1 LEINLNIYRPTNQL
15 TKMTKKEKKTKTTT
29 TTTTTTTY
37 VDMLDEDKPI
47 ANQKFAC
54 LSFVS
59 PEKILKEKS
68 SFLFEEFLK
77 QWEFSKGM
85 NKFMDFL
92 NFIAFKYK
100 LKFNDL
106 NNDFTEFLEEE
117 QQTIRSTTIDDDFKT
132 FVDQNEDKLEK
143 DFNTKHEFQTSVRGL
158 KVRGVYP
165 TKEEAELRCK
175 ILRELDPNHD
185 VYVGPVGLW
194 LPWHPEPY
202 KTEKV
207 EYFEEELN
215 QLMYHKKSN
224 EDAAKNEFEKRVKE
238 TKQKAIEDNKKK
250 SEKFGTTLTQ
260 DIDANGN
267 LVSINNKNTQEEL
280 FKSNQ
285 VVDVEDIQK
294 ELFEGENIVM
304 KKKA

>member
-1 LEINLNIYRPTNQL
+1 MSKQSN
-15 TKMTKKEKKTKTTT
+15 KKNKTTVT
-29 TTTTTTTY
+29 PQKKKY

-54 LSFVS
+54 ISFVS
-59 PEKILKEKS
+59 PEKIIKQKEL
-68 SFLFEEFLK
+68 FCFEEFIK
-77 QWEFSKGM
+77 QWEFTHSM

-92 NFIAFKYK
+92 NFVAFKYK

-106 NNDFTEFLEEE
+106 NNDFTEFIQEE
-117 QQTIRSTTIDDDFKT
+117 QAQLQTSNLHDDYKT
-132 FVDQNEDKLEK
+132 YLDQNEDKLENE
-143 DFNTKHEFQTSVRGL
+143 FNSQHEFQTSTRGL
-158 KVRGVYP
+158 KIRGVYP

-194 LPWHPEPY
+194 LPWHPDPT

-215 QLMYHKKSN
+215 QLMHHKKLN

-238 TKQKAIEDNKKK
+238 TKQKAIEDNIQKA
-250 SEKFGTTLTQ
+250 EKFGTTLTQ
-260 DIDANGN
+260 GLDDNGN
-267 LVSINNKNTQEEL
+267 LVSINNKNTQEEI

-285 VVDVEDIQK
+285 TVEIKDIQD
-294 ELFEGENIVM
+294 ELFEGENIVVSS
-304 KKKA
+304 KF

>member
-1 LEINLNIYRPTNQL
+1 MSNNR
-15 TKMTKKEKKTKTTT
+15 KKANGKKV
-29 TTTTTTTY
+29 Y

-54 LSFVS
+54 ISFVS
-59 PEKILKEKS
+59 PEKVLKKKEI
-68 SFLFEEFLK
+68 FVFEQFLK
-77 QWEFSKGM
+77 QWEFSHSM

-92 NFIAFKYK
+92 NFVAFKYK
-100 LKFNDL
+100 IKFNDL
-106 NNDFTEFLEEE
+106 NNDFTEFVEEE
-117 QQTIRSTTIDDDFKT
+117 QEQLRTSSTLLDDHYKT
-132 FVDQNEDKLEK
+132 FIDQNEDKLEK
-143 DFNTKHEFQTSVRGL
+143 EFSIQNDFQTSIRGL
-158 KVRGVYP
+158 KVRGVFP

-194 LPWHPEPY
+194 LPWHPEPH

-215 QLMYHKKSN
+215 QLMYHKKVN

-238 TKQKAIEDNKKK
+238 TKMKAIEDNIQKA
-250 SEKFGTTLTQ
+250 EKFGTTLTQ
-260 DIDANGN
+260 GLDENGD
-267 LVSINNKNTQEEL
+267 LVSINNKNTQEEF

-285 VVDVEDIQK
+285 ITDVKDIQD
-294 ELFEGENIVM
+294 ELFEGENIIL
-304 KKKA
+304 KKKD

>member
-1 LEINLNIYRPTNQL
+1 MSSFQ
-15 TKMTKKEKKTKTTT
+15 KSAQ
-29 TTTTTTTY
+29 Y

-54 LSFVS
+54 ISFVS
-59 PEKILKEKS
+59 PEKILKTKDLY
-68 SFLFEEFLK
+68 FFEEFLK
-77 QWEFSKGM
+77 QWEFAKSM

-92 NFIAFKYK
+92 NFISYKYK
-100 LKFNDL
+100 IKFNDL

-117 QQTIRSTTIDDDFKT
+117 QARIRESSLNDEYKT
-132 FVDQNEDKLEK
+132 YIDQNEDKLEK
-143 DFNTKHEFQTSVRGL
+143 DFSISHNFQTSVRGL
-158 KVRGVYP
+158 KIRGVYP

-175 ILRELDPNHD
+175 ILREMDPNHD

-207 EYFEEELN
+207 EYMEQELN
-215 QLMYHKKSN
+215 DLMFHKKAN

-238 TKQKAIEDNKKK
+238 TKQKAIEDNIKK

-260 DIDANGN
+260 GIDDNGN
-267 LVSINNKNTQEEL
+267 LISINSKNTQEEY

-285 VVDVEDIQK
+285 ITDVKDIQD
-294 ELFEGENIVM
+294 ELFEGENIVLKA
-304 KKKA
+304 KKG